1 MMIYLLK
8 TKLSF
13 PFLQFAAKDKIKN
26 DTILRKKKKIEKL
39 MCISH
44 FFLSILTS
52 ALGTDPLNTYCNF
65 NFKHKT
71 SHKIS
76 LMGLFSCLQ
85 SGTQIC
91 FQAHA
96 FSEKENS
103 RPSIKPIFPLVW
115 LRQLVLDGCSGKT
128 IYRVISNIIQIVG
141 LILLVFWSFMNITI

>member
-1 MMIYLLK
+1 MI
-8 TKLSF
+8 SF
-13 PFLQFAAKDKIKN
+13 LG
-26 DTILRKKKKIEKL
+26 KKKKERL
-39 MCISH
+39 MCINP

-52 ALGTDPLNTYCNF
+52 ALGTDPLNTYCDF

-85 SGTQIC
+85 LGTQIC

-96 FSEKENS
+96 SSEKENS
-103 RPSIKPIFPLVW
+103 RPSIKTIFPVVW
-115 LRQLVLDGCSGKT
+115 LKQLVLDSCSRET
-128 IYRVISNIIQIVG
+128 VLRIISNITQIVG